1 MIRTRRSSSFTGS
14 GISHTFFPE
23 GQVLQLP
30 SSRSRLSTRATSDPF
45 RVIHLA
51 TDQRGFLTLRYFL
64 PGQVFLLSYL
74 LPAGQ
79 VFLLSYLL
87 PGGSGISTQLPSSLG
102 QVFLPSSRTC
112 LCLWYSV
119 PRAPD
124 GQVSPSQPSA
134 PPELLNSIAEDFTG
148 AKQNPQ

>member
-1 MIRTRRSSSFTGS
+1 V
-14 GISHTFFPE
+14 

-45 RVIHLA
+45 RVIHPA
-51 TDQRGFLTLRYFL
+51 TDQRRFLTLRYFL

-87 PGGSGISTQLPSSLG
+87 PGGSGISTFFPNM
-102 QVFLPSSRTC
+102 
-112 LCLWYSV
+112 SV
-119 PRAPD
+119 PVVLSSPGARWSGHSLTTIRPAGTPEQHSRRLHW
-124 GQVSPSQPSA
+124 GQAEPPVAECCNASQP
-134 PPELLNSIAEDFTG
+134 PTWQTDDQ
-148 AKQNPQ
+148 K